1 MALSQLKKL
10 AGQTAVYGLS
20 SIIGR
25 FINYLLV
32 PLYTNIFSPAEYGV
46 VTELYAYS
54 SFLII
59 IFTYGLET
67 AFFRFAQN
75 ENDKDYVFGTSL
87 FSILFSSAF
96 FLIAFG
102 LFIPSLSRSL
112 GYESESYLLWLLLL
126 ILLTDSLTAIPFA
139 RLRQQG
145 KAWKFATLKII
156 NIAFNILLNLLF
168 LLWIPYLQKHG
179 YSFSGWFNAQIGV
192 GYVFISNLLANLIT
206 LLLLLPSFK
215 IKTGFN
221 FDLWKRMMRYSLP
234 LLVAGLAGMVNETF
248 DRAMLKYLITDK
260 NDAMTQLG
268 IYGANY
274 KISILMTLFIQTFRF
289 AAEPFF
295 FSQSKEKNAKE
306 MYAIVMKYFILFG
319 LFIFLLVTLYLH
331 FVQYFIGKD
340 FREGLKVVPILLLAN
355 LFLGIF
361 FNLSIWYKLTNKTNY
376 GAYLAVFGA
385 TITIV
390 LNFVL
395 IPWFGYLGAAWATLI
410 CYVSMTVLSFL
421 WGNRFYK
428 VKYPLREISLYFI
441 LSIIIYYIST
451 LFEFNSTL
459 CLTVANSLLMFV
471 FLAIVYFREKIKIQK
486 LLKI

>member
-1 MALSQLKKL
+1 MNHLKKL
-10 AGQTAVYGLS
+10 AEQTAVYGLS
-20 SIIGR
+20 SIVGR

-32 PLYTNIFSPAEYGV
+32 PLYTNIFSTAEYGI

-87 FSILFSSAF
+87 FSILLSSTF
-96 FLIAFG
+96 FLLSFG
-102 LFIPSLSRSL
+102 LLIPRLSYTL
-112 GYESESYLLWLLLL
+112 GYENESYLLWLLLL
-126 ILLTDSLTAIPFA
+126 ILITDALTAIPFA

-145 KAWKFATLKII
+145 KAWRFAVIKII
-156 NIAFNILLNLLF
+156 NIAFNVLLNLLF
-168 LLWIPYLQKHG
+168 LLGIPYWLKHG
-179 YSFSGWFNAQIGV
+179 YSFFGWYNASLGV

-206 LLLLLPSFK
+206 LFLLLPSFK
-215 IKTGFN
+215 IKHGFN

-234 LLVAGLAGMVNETF
+234 LLIAGLAGMVNETF
-248 DRAMLKYLITDK
+248 DRAMLKYLVTDK
-260 NDAMTQLG
+260 NDAMRQLG

-295 FSQSKEKNAKE
+295 FNQSKEKNAKD
-306 MYAIVMKYFILFG
+306 MYALVMKYFILFG
-319 LFIFLLVTLYLH
+319 LFIFLLVMLYLH

-376 GAYLAVFGA
+376 GAYLTVFGA
-385 TITIV
+385 TITIL
-390 LNFVL
+390 LNFWL
-395 IPWFGYLGAAWATLI
+395 IPKMGYLGAAWATLI
-410 CYVSMTVLSFL
+410 CYISMTLMSYI
-421 WGNRFYK
+421 WGNHFYK
-428 VKYPLREISLYFI
+428 IRYPIGEIGFYF
-441 LSIIIYYIST
+441 LLALIIYFIST
-451 LFEFNSTL
+451 LMQIHSTIWKTL
-459 CLTVANSLLMFV
+459 ANSMLMIIFLTIV
-471 FLAIVYFREKIKIQK
+471 FIREKRNISKFIKI
-486 LLKI
+486 